1 MALFFNL
8 AALKMYFKFSFLLI
22 WYLCGPDNSKVIALW
37 LCKMYTGSSV
47 LKCNLCF
54 SGDLMQQ
61 HASSPEGCPRKEGT
75 PSVRCFHNY
84 ITFYCHNFYSRISQK
99 SLNMSL
105 DTQISPR
112 KKKKKICH
120 RVKCGK
126 DEVRSSQPQS
136 QSKTKNSSAE
146 FIISVNLIMIVIV
159 WGAFQCNNR

>member
-1 MALFFNL
+1 MAPLFNL
-8 AALKMYFKFSFLLI
+8 AALKMYFKFSFLLV
-22 WYLCGPDNSKVIALW
+22 WCLCGPGNSKVIALW
-37 LCKMYTGSSV
+37 LCKMYMGSSV
-47 LKCNLCF
+47 LKHNLCF

-61 HASSPEGCPRKEGT
+61 HASSPEGCPRKRRN
-75 PSVRCFHNY
+75 SFSKVF
-84 ITFYCHNFYSRISQK
+84 SQLYYFLLPPFLFK
-99 SLNMSL
+99 DFTKIFKCVNGYL
-105 DTQISPR
+105 DQPQ
-112 KKKKKICH
+112 KKKICH